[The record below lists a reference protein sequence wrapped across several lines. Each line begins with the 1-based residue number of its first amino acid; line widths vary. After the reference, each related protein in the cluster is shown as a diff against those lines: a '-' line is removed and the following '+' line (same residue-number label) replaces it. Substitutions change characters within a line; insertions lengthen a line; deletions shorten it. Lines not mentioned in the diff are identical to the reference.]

1 MILSLPIARDLCLTT
16 DPWQKKEC
24 QNPNQRIA
32 ITLACSALVHIA
44 AVATPWNASTL
55 MQKLSRNVHT
65 QSKALTV
72 HLSGSLP
79 DPVKANHRLIKPER
93 KQTQTAKENSQERE
107 KDSSLATIP
116 VNHAS
121 NQDFSDDE
129 DPVAL
134 RYFDTADLTTKPQ
147 VLGALGFED
156 EAVLAQQEKPG
167 SIDLVLLISKEGSV
181 DDVQINQSSLPPP
194 VVQSIVSSLRLASF
208 SPGYIDT
215 SPVRSRYRIEIRYE
229 FGIN

>member
-1 MILSLPIARDLCLTT
+1 MLLRWPSARNLCQTT
-16 DPWQKKEC
+16 NPWHKEKY
-24 QNPNQRIA
+24 PNSDKSMGM
-32 ITLACSALVHIA
+32 TLACSMLVHIA
-44 AVATPWNASTL
+44 ALAMPWNASTV
-55 MQKLSRNVHT
+55 MQGWNVHPE
-65 QSKALTV
+65 SNGLRV
-72 HLSGSLP
+72 NLNSPLP

-107 KDSSLATIP
+107 KASSLATIP

-181 DDVQINQSSLPPP
+181 DDIQINQSSLPPP